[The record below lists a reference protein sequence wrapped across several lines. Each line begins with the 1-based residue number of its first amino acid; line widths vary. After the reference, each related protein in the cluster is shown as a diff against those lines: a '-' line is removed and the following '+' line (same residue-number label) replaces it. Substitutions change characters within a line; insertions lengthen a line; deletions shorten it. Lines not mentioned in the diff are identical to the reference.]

1 MFQWMRD
8 LTAAERRT
16 MAGCFGGWSLD
27 ALDVQIYSFVIPTL
41 LTTWQISR
49 GEAGLLGT
57 VTLVVS
63 SFGGWF
69 AGALSDRYG
78 RVRVLQITVLWY
90 AVFTF
95 LCGFAQNF
103 DQLFVL
109 RALQGLGF
117 GAEWSAGAVLMG
129 EMIRDKYRGR
139 AVGFVQSGWAVGWG
153 ASALLYTL
161 LYAMLP
167 EATAWR
173 VMFWIGLTPALLVL
187 WIRRSIHEPEV
198 FQARRRSDVSG
209 LMQAFTV
216 LRPPYLATTLKVAL
230 MVTGAQGGSYA
241 LSVWLP
247 TYLKT
252 ERHLSALNTGSYLLI
267 HICGAFIGFLTGAY
281 LADAIGRKRTF
292 IVSAI
297 GSVVCVA
304 IYLAAPIGDG
314 LMLILGAPLGFILYM
329 MFSAMGPFM
338 TELYPTEVRG
348 AGQGFC
354 YNSGRAIGALFPAL
368 VGFLSDRLGLGG
380 AILLFAVLAYGV
392 MLAALMLLPETKGR
406 SVSAIAPE
414 DRDTLRPA
422 AAAMQK

>member
-8 LTAAERRT
+8 LTAGERRT
-16 MAGCFGGWSLD
+16 MAACFGGWTLD
-27 ALDVQIYSFVIPTL
+27 ALDLQMYSFVIPTL

-49 GEAGLLGT
+49 GEAGVLGT

-103 DQLFVL
+103 EQLFVA
-109 RALQGLGF
+109 RAFQGLGF

-129 EMIRDKYRGR
+129 EMIRDRYRGR

-161 LYAMLP
+161 FYATLP

-173 VMFWIGLTPALLVL
+173 VMFWVGLTPALLVL
-187 WIRRSIHEPEV
+187 WIRRSIDEPEV
-198 FQARRRSDVSG
+198 FQARRAPDNNS
-209 LMQAFTV
+209 LAQAFAV
-216 LRPPYLATTLKVAL
+216 LRPPYLATTLKVSL

-247 TYLKT
+247 TFLKT

-267 HICGAFIGFLTGAY
+267 HILGAFIGFIVGAY

-297 GSVVCVA
+297 GSVLCLIV
-304 IYLAAPIGDG
+304 YLAAPISDS
-314 LMLILGAPLGFILYM
+314 LMLVLGLPLGFILYM
-329 MFSAMGPFM
+329 MFSAM
-338 TELYPTEVRG
+338 
-348 AGQGFC
+348 
-354 YNSGRAIGALFPAL
+354 
-368 VGFLSDRLGLGG
+368 
-380 AILLFAVLAYGV
+380 
-392 MLAALMLLPETKGR
+392 
-406 SVSAIAPE
+406 
-414 DRDTLRPA
+414 
-422 AAAMQK
+422 